1 MAFGQQTIDDAWNRQ
16 GGYCAYC
23 GKNLVKDN
31 RDKGEFGAWHPHHRK
46 PISKRGTD
54 TLANCVIFCINE
66 PENCHFRVGHKS
78 NWANYAP
85 LSDSDLPYLYAG
97 QRKAQRQVM
106 QMPIIQMQIT
116 GRQPAAKKMR
126 RVKRRYQ
133 PPRIPTPGIITTRG
147 GYRFPS

>member
-85 LSDSDLPYLYAG
+85 LSDSDLPHLYEG
-97 QRKAQRQVM
+97 QRQAQRQKM
-106 QMPIIQMQIT
+106 QMQIIQMPMPI
-116 GRQPAAKKMR
+116 M
-126 RVKRRYQ
+126 VKRPIRKIRRPRRRRH
-133 PPRIPTPGIITTRG
+133 PPYTPLPGISQIRG
-147 GYRFPS
+147 I